1 MQRQRSVPKLA
12 GQAAARRGSATVE
25 FAVLSPIF
33 LALVMT
39 AAQSAFNIDTAHSLY
54 AAIRQAGRLA
64 SLDSSEFRQQGQT
77 ANQKVIADI
86 KNQLTAEGLPGDQ
99 MTVTITEADSSTE
112 FDLSNPDNDLRLFR
126 ISVEVPYSA
135 MNSIGTFSTSSME
148 KFNASI
154 VFRKGRNNLVN

>member
-1 MQRQRSVPKLA
+1 MQRQRSMSKAA
-12 GQAAARRGSATVE
+12 GQGATRRGSATVE

-64 SLDSSEFRQQGQT
+64 TVDTREFRQQGQT
-77 ANQKVIADI
+77 ANQKVISDI
-86 KNQLTAEGLPGDQ
+86 KNQLTAEGLPGNQ

-112 FDLSNPDNDLRLFR
+112 FDLSNPDNALRLFR
-126 ISVEVPYSA
+126 ISIEVPYSV
-135 MNSIGTFSTSSME
+135 MNSMGTFSTSSME

-154 VFRKGRNNLVN
+154 VFRKGRNNLMN